1 MKNELIAW
9 NQLRNKAAAQ
19 LHPQFAQRVMRAAR
33 MSAEV
38 APSLLSYVSLSAA
51 TLVVCFSAL
60 TYVHNVSIAQDDMRQ
75 SSDWQ
80 QVLSVDEE
88 SSILQ

>member
-1 MKNELIAW
+1 MKTELIAW

-51 TLVVCFSAL
+51 TLVV
-60 TYVHNVSIAQDDMRQ
+60 
-75 SSDWQ
+75 
-80 QVLSVDEE
+80 
-88 SSILQ
+88 